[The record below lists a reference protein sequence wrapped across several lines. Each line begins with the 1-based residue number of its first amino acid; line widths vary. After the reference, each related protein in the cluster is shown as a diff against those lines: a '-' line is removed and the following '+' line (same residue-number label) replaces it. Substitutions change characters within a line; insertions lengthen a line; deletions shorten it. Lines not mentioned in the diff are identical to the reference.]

1 MSRLSKSPSIKPP
14 LPLSKSPSSGMARK
28 QRLGTQRT
36 IDTAT
41 PQDYGSQIET
51 LLKINEEELLR

>member
-1 MSRLSKSPSIKPP
+1 
-14 LPLSKSPSSGMARK
+14 MARK